1 MTTHDEE
8 HAAAPYGRR
17 YRVEWRTPRP
27 VVGMVHLLP
36 LPGAPGWTGDLDTVL
51 RRAHDDARLLAEGG
65 LDGLLVENFLDAPF
79 HPGAVPPETVAAL
92 TRAVRV
98 AMDAAPGL
106 PVGVNVLRN
115 DARSALGV
123 AAATGAGF
131 VRVNV
136 HTGTMWADQGP
147 LVGQAHETLRVR
159 AALRLECAIWADV
172 HVKHATP
179 PAGASAEDAAR
190 DAFERGLADALVV
203 SGTRTG
209 EGADPARLA
218 SIRGAVPDAELWVGS
233 GATPETVADLLALAD
248 GLIVGSALQ
257 RGGRAGAGVEAG
269 RVARFMEAVSAARGA
284 AS

>member
-1 MTTHDEE
+1 MNEHDAGPH
-8 HAAAPYGRR
+8 HAFRHRPSW
-17 YRVEWRTPRP
+17 RVAKP

-36 LPGAPGWTGDLDTVL
+36 LPGAPGWTGDLDAVL
-51 RRAHDDARLLAEGG
+51 RRAQDDARLLTEGG
-65 LDGLLVENFLDAPF
+65 VDGLLVENFLDAPF
-79 HPGAVPPETVAAL
+79 HPAAVPPETVAAL
-92 TRAVRV
+92 TRAVRTVMEV
-98 AMDAAPGL
+98 AHGL

-115 DARSALGV
+115 DARAALGV
-123 AAATGAGF
+123 AAATGAAF

-147 LVGQAHETLRVR
+147 LIGQAHETLRVR

-179 PAGASAEDAAR
+179 PVGATAEDSAR

-209 EGADPARLA
+209 VGADPARLA
-218 SIRGAVPDAELWVGS
+218 SIRSAVPGAELWVGS
-233 GATPETVADLLALAD
+233 GATPETAASLLEVAD

-269 RVARFMEAVSAARGA
+269 HVARFMDAVARA
-284 AS
+284 RKAS

>member
-1 MTTHDEE
+1 MTPETPDP
-8 HAAAPYGRR
+8 APVEAPRR
-17 YRVEWRTPRP
+17 RLDWPSAKP

-36 LPGAPGWTGDLDTVL
+36 LPGAPGWTGDLDAVL
-51 RRAHDDARLLAEGG
+51 RRAQDDARHLVDGG
-65 LDGLLVENFLDAPF
+65 VDGLLVENFLDAPF
-79 HPGAVPPETVAAL
+79 HPAAVPPETVAAL
-92 TRAVRV
+92 TRALRAV
-98 AMDAAPGL
+98 MDAAPGL
-106 PVGVNVLRN
+106 HVGVNVLRN
-115 DARSALGV
+115 DARAALGV
-123 AAATGAGF
+123 AAATGASF

-147 LVGQAHETLRVR
+147 LIGQAHETLRVR

-179 PAGASAEDAAR
+179 PPGATAEDSAR

-209 EGADPARLA
+209 EGADPGRLV
-218 SIRGAVPDAELWVGS
+218 SIRRAVPSAELWVGS
-233 GATPETVADLLALAD
+233 GATPETAARLLEIAD

-269 RVARFMEAVSAARGA
+269 RVARFMDAVARA
-284 AS
+284 RETS